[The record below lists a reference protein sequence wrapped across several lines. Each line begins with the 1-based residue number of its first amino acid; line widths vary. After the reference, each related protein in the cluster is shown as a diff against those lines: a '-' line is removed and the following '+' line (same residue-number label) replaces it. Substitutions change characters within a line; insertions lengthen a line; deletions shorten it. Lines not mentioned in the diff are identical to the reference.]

1 MTTNIYELFKDHIEL
16 PADYTECLWY
26 VRYDQVTWTEGD
38 ELSDLF
44 NGDGDTYSCEV
55 KEMGKEIGEEG
66 VQMVV
71 GCSIG
76 KCLTLPLKLIDYV
89 LNSFFYVTNDSFPF
103 QYPWLFR

>member
-55 KEMGKEIGEEG
+55 KEMGKEIGGYIIYTLRDGWGGEYQAIFKMSKEQDEDKYWESLEEG
-66 VQMVV
+66 EE
-71 GCSIG
+71 
-76 KCLTLPLKLIDYV
+76 L
-89 LNSFFYVTNDSFPF
+89 
-103 QYPWLFR
+103 